1 MKFLRIESRIDL
13 KSEISPEVWDDGVV
27 EVERGEE
34 RHQPRNPSQ
43 AVVGP

>member
-13 KSEISPEVWDDGVV
+13 KLISPEVWDDGVV